1 LATEMARLFDQ
12 AEQIAEKGGDSLVTA
27 KGLLLALSLS
37 EGTAAATILHGAAHR
52 QWRRAGKS
60 ENRAV
65 PSLGLDAMVA
75 ERLKLVLLKFEVAGS
90 DIIVFVDELHTLVGA
105 GAAEGA
111 MAALNMSKPAL
122 ARGELHCVGTTT
134 LDEYRKNAKKN
145 AVRPWPSKRVIQRT
159 RQNPIASLVIEG
171 QIEEGVCCLSPPV
184 MESLSLMAR

>member
-1 LATEMARLFDQ
+1 MARLFDQ
-12 AEQIAEKGGDSLVTA
+12 TEQISEKGGDSLVTA
-27 KGLLLALSLS
+27 KGLLLSLSLS
-37 EGTAAATILHGAAHR
+37 EGTAAATILHGAGAAHR

-65 PSLGLDAMVA
+65 LSLGLGAMVA
-75 ERLKLVLLKFEVAGS
+75 ERLKLVLLKFEVASG

-134 LDEYRKNAKKN
+134 LDEYRKNVEK
-145 AVRPWPSKRVIQRT
+145 T
-159 RQNPIASLVIEG
+159 RSCRGP
-171 QIEEGVCCLSPPV
+171 
-184 MESLSLMAR
+184 

>member
-1 LATEMARLFDQ
+1 MARLFDQ

-27 KGLLLALSLS
+27 KGLLLALFLL
-37 EGTAAATILHGAAHR
+37 EGTAAATILHGASAAHS

-65 PSLGLDAMVA
+65 LSLGLGAMVA
-75 ERLKLVLLKFEVAGS
+75 ERLKLVLLKFEVVGG

>member
-1 LATEMARLFDQ
+1 MARLFDQ

-37 EGTAAATILHGAAHR
+37 EGTAAVTILHGAGAAHR

-105 GAAEGA
+105 GAAGRSDGRVEHVETGPG
-111 MAALNMSKPAL
+111 S
-122 ARGELHCVGTTT
+122 RGTPLRRHYHVG
-134 LDEYRKNAKKN
+134 
-145 AVRPWPSKRVIQRT
+145 
-159 RQNPIASLVIEG
+159 
-171 QIEEGVCCLSPPV
+171 
-184 MESLSLMAR
+184 

>member
-1 LATEMARLFDQ
+1 MARLFDQ

-134 LDEYRKNAKKN
+134 LDEYRKNVKKRGPAVALETGDPAHAAK
-145 AVRPWPSKRVIQRT
+145 AC
-159 RQNPIASLVIEG
+159 RQP
-171 QIEEGVCCLSPPV
+171 CY
-184 MESLSLMAR
+184 